1 MGAPQSRPFGLTS
14 GHSRTFPGAG
24 CCAHRVTLPPSGFG
38 KMLPIFNSPT
48 SQVNKLETDR
58 MSIIRRKIKGR
69 GMKHIPS
76 RVSEENAVSLAAS
89 KTLGT
94 VRPWV
99 WAQPQRC
106 SVLDNLSPRTQH
118 CLSVCMYVYIYTHT
132 YILFSKNLSF
142 LVFTFFFFFFAREP
156 VGGIAEFFKQM

>member
-1 MGAPQSRPFGLTS
+1 MKFQDQKNEAKLALIVPGKGWGTCWIRGPLKSSEMVLWLTS

-58 MSIIRRKIKGR
+58 MSIIRQKIKGR
-69 GMKHIPS
+69 GMKRIPS

-89 KTLGT
+89 KTPGT

-99 WAQPQRC
+99 C
-106 SVLDNLSPRTQH
+106 
-118 CLSVCMYVYIYTHT
+118 
-132 YILFSKNLSF
+132 
-142 LVFTFFFFFFAREP
+142 
-156 VGGIAEFFKQM
+156 